1 MSNTTDNTIDEAAC
15 DQLLDWSRLPVPLEL
30 KASLC
35 ARVVGRWINKISGG
49 REETASDQATACG
62 TFRGKI
68 KIESGVMSLGA

>member
-35 ARVVGRWINKISGG
+35 ARVVDRQVTKISDE
-49 REETASDQATACG
+49 RVETAREQVLANS
-62 TFRGKI
+62 
-68 KIESGVMSLGA
+68 